1 MAPARKIKSFQLDTV
16 EVEPIEFELG
26 EEKFSAYGDIPG
38 AVLLDFI
45 RKSGGDSNADTAN
58 AILDYLKSSMDEENW
73 ARFDKLVRDPKLN
86 IPASTLSEIVGH
98 LIEERASR
106 PTKAS

>member
-1 MAPARKIKSFQLDTV
+1 MAAARKIKSFQLNTV

-26 EEKFSAYGDIPG
+26 EETFSAYGDVPG

-45 RKSGGDSNADTAN
+45 AKSGGETSSDTAI
-58 AILDYLKSSMDEENW
+58 AILDYLKSSLDEENW
-73 ARFDKLVRDPKLN
+73 TRFNKLVHDPKLN
-86 IPASTLSEIVGH
+86 IGASTLSEIVGF